1 MRVAIFT
8 RPPIPGRCKTRLA
21 RAIGDARAAE
31 LHAAFVIDTITHVRA
46 RDGLRPE
53 LHVTEDHPFFAPL
66 CTRFDLPPPIV
77 QVEGD
82 LGARMSHALDLAPGP
97 ACVIGTDAPTLPH
110 ALIGAAS
117 IALGER
123 DFVCTPASDGGYVLI
138 GSASRAPSTFLADP
152 RIRWSSRHALADTM
166 RAAPSPFALTAP
178 WYDVDEPADLAL
190 LTTHLTLDPRAAPAT
205 ADLLLG
211 QRRRTSTF

>member
-1 MRVAIFT
+1 MRVAIFA

-21 RAIGDARAAE
+21 RAIGDVRAAE
-31 LHAAFVIDTITHVRA
+31 LHAAFVIDTLEHVRA
-46 RDGLRPE
+46 REGLRPE
-53 LHVTEDHPFFAPL
+53 LHVTELHPFFAQL
-66 CTRFDLPPPIV
+66 RARFELPPPIV

-82 LGARMSHALDLAPGP
+82 LGARMRHALDREPGP

-110 ALIGAAS
+110 ALIGRAS
-117 IALGER
+117 IALGDD
-123 DFVCTPASDGGYVLI
+123 DFVCTPTSDGGYALI
-138 GSASRAPSTFLADP
+138 GSAGRAPSTFLEDP

-166 RAAPSPFALTAP
+166 RAAPSRIALTAP

-190 LTTHLTLDPRAAPAT
+190 LGTHLTLDPRAAPAT
-205 ADLLLG
+205 AALLLG